1 MATTYMDKQA
11 AGGTAVSVYST
22 LYNTAGATTA
32 VVSAIHIC
40 NEAATD
46 ATVRIGLAATA
57 GTPASG
63 SFLAYD
69 WIIPPTTTVTWN
81 GPLTLGNTKYIRCSS
96 SATTVSFTAAVAEV
110 S

>member
-1 MATTYMDKQA
+1 MATAYKDAQVA
-11 AGGTAVSVYST
+11 GTASTGTYAT
-22 LYNTAGATTA
+22 LYNTGASTTA

-40 NEAATD
+40 NEASTD
-46 ATVRIGLAATA
+46 ATIRIGLAATA

-63 SFLAYD
+63 SFLAYE
-69 WIIPPTTTVTWN
+69 WVVPAYQTLTWN
-81 GPLTLGNTKYIRCSS
+81 GPQTLGNTKYIRVSS